1 GSLVWMPGSGQSGL
15 LASAPTQ
22 GTPNRP
28 GCGILYRIGKHD
40 GNSSIASVALAT
52 LLGSSVGEFFPA
64 AAASFSSSAGPIL
77 VLGSPGAEAGAG
89 AVFVMNGAVE
99 GQVDLATLPVG
110 ASILTGDDGQGL
122 GAALAT
128 GDIDGDSDIDVA
140 ILSSLEAGST
150 VGANTV
156 YVVSL

>member
-1 GSLVWMPGSGQSGL
+1 V
-15 LASAPTQ
+15 AS
-22 GTPNRP
+22 
-28 GCGILYRIGKHD
+28 
-40 GNSSIASVALAT
+40 AT

-64 AAASFSSSAGPIL
+64 AVTSFSSENGSIL

-89 AVFVMNGAVE
+89 AVFVVNGAVE

-128 GDIDGDSDIDVA
+128 GDIDGDSGIDVA
-140 ILSSLEAGST
+140 ILSSREAGST
-150 VGANTV
+150 EGGNTV